1 MISWGLVGQEH
12 GDADAV
18 LALEEDL
25 LGDVV
30 LLTKT
35 DGGLGD
41 LVAQLAVETIDE
53 GMVAGIL
60 RIVEDELAGDDVDA
74 IQGV

>member
-12 GDADAV
+12 GDAGAV